1 MDLSDIIYI
10 ICLALGIFL
19 PLLQRKEKEKATKK
33 QQGKP
38 TPHPVNEEYTSPQQ
52 DMYADNEEDEYYD
65 EQPDEQ
71 PVVITSLDDIFR
83 ALREGKPL
91 APPKPQTVPA
101 VKEEPIDVVPQ
112 KVASTPFGNL
122 PQEGIRS
129 TTNIIENE
137 ISDNGIYTDE
147 TETAVFNKETVDW
160 RQAVVA
166 SEILNRKY

>member
-19 PLLQRKEKEKATKK
+19 PILQNKEKKKAQEEAARKQK
-33 QQGKP
+33 QQ
-38 TPHPVNEEYTSPQQ
+38 TANEEYTPSPQ
-52 DMYADNEEDEYYD
+52 DLYAEDLDEEPYD
-65 EQPDEQ
+65 ELPEKQ
-71 PVVITSLDDIFR
+71 PVVITSLDDIFK

-91 APPKPQTVPA
+91 VSPTPQPRQA
-101 VKEEPIDVVPQ
+101 VEEPVAAATQ
-112 KVASTPFGNL
+112 KNRPYNL

-129 TTNIIENE
+129 TANTLAENE
-137 ISDNGIYTDE
+137 ISDNGIYEEEPNGTIFDKD
-147 TETAVFNKETVDW
+147 AVDW